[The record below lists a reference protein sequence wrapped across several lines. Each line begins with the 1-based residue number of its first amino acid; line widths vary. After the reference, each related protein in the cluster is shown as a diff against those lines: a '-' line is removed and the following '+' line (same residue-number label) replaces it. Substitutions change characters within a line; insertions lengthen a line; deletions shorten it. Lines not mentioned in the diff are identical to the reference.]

1 MSTVSNTW
9 LRTRMVYHV
18 WSLTEYDTPNN
29 IDSNNIKQKEW
40 CWLNKNTNHK
50 TNAKTNQT
58 TEVIVICCLLCFANN
73 TAQHITAQHITTHHI
88 NINDINFNSVIL
100 SFTRL
105 KLSVMRNSLK
115 RQIITIDSIAFM
127 KPCNCIMALHMSI

>member
-9 LRTRMVYHV
+9 LRTRMVCHV

-40 CWLNKNTNHK
+40 CSLNKNTNHK

-73 TAQHITAQHITTHHI
+73 TAQHITTHHI

>member
-73 TAQHITAQHITTHHI
+73 TAQHITTHHI
-88 NINDINFNSVIL
+88 NINDINFNSLIL